1 MAEYFHIPLEGGWEK
16 DTYYVCEVSMDYES
30 PVFAAIIYSGC
41 LNMTQELG
49 NLSKILSPFSFIE
62 HSPLKNFKYIKAIRK
77 IDMTIPNKDK
87 QIKELNIFELKD
99 HMKERPD
106 VRFD

>member
-1 MAEYFHIPLEGGWEK
+1 MAEYFHIPPEGGWEEN
-16 DTYYVCEVSMDYES
+16 TYYVCEVSKSYEN
-30 PVFAAIIYSGC
+30 PVYAAIIYSGY
-41 LNMTQELG
+41 LSITQEPG
-49 NLSKILSPFSFIE
+49 TLSGVI
-62 HSPLKNFKYIKAIRK
+62 SPLRYKEYTPLKDYKYIKAIHK

-106 VRFD
+106 VKFD

>member
-1 MAEYFHIPLEGGWEK
+1 MSEYFNIPLEGGWEK

-30 PVFAAIIYSGC
+30 PVFAAVMYSGC
-41 LNMTQELG
+41 LNMIQEPG
-49 NLSKILSPFSFIE
+49 NLSRIFSPLGFIE
-62 HSPLKNFKYIKAIRK
+62 DIPLKDFKYIKAIRK

-87 QIKELNIFELKD
+87 KIKELNIFELKD
-99 HMKERPD
+99 HMKERPN

>member
-1 MAEYFHIPLEGGWEK
+1 MAEYFHIPPEGGWEENSL
-16 DTYYVCEVSMDYES
+16 YICEVSKSYEN
-30 PVFAAIIYSGC
+30 PVYAAIIYSGYQSI
-41 LNMTQELG
+41 TQEPG
-49 NLSKILSPFSFIE
+49 TLSGVI
-62 HSPLKNFKYIKAIRK
+62 SPLGYKEYTPLKDYKYIKAIRK

>member
-1 MAEYFHIPLEGGWEK
+1 MTEYFHIPPEGGWEK

-30 PVFAAIIYSGC
+30 PVYAAIIYSGY
-41 LNMTQELG
+41 LSITQEPG
-49 NLSKILSPFSFIE
+49 ILSGVI
-62 HSPLKNFKYIKAIRK
+62 SPLYKEYTPLKDYKYIKAIRK

-106 VRFD
+106 VRFN

>member
-1 MAEYFHIPLEGGWEK
+1 MAEYFYIPLEGGWEK

-41 LNMTQELG
+41 LNMIQEPG
-49 NLSKILSPFSFIE
+49 TLSGVI
-62 HSPLKNFKYIKAIRK
+62 SPLGYKEYIPLKDYKYIKAIHK
-77 IDMTIPNKDK
+77 IDMTIPNKGK

-106 VRFD
+106 VRFT

>member
-1 MAEYFHIPLEGGWEK
+1 MAEYFHIPPEGGWEEN
-16 DTYYVCEVSMDYES
+16 THYVCEVSRDYRNQI
-30 PVFAAIIYSGC
+30 FATILYSGSFSKVFNSSIDKSFSS
-41 LNMTQELG
+41 LND
-49 NLSKILSPFSFIE
+49 FR
-62 HSPLKNFKYIKAIRK
+62 YVKAIRK
-77 IDMTIPNKDK
+77 IDMTIPNKGK